1 MAGKRG
7 LKLDIQAAG
16 AQEGFKARV
25 PQPCAA
31 CAGECLHA
39 EGEGFPLVLQ
49 HTRKTL
55 AFLSVPLLP
64 RPQSS

>member
-7 LKLDIQAAG
+7 LKLDMQPAE

-31 CAGECLHA
+31 CAGGCLHA
-39 EGEGFPLVLQ
+39 EGKGFPLVFQ
-49 HTRKTL
+49 HTQKTP

>member
-1 MAGKRG
+1 MASKRG

-16 AQEGFKARV
+16 AQDSFKARV

-39 EGEGFPLVLQ
+39 EGESFPLVPQ
-49 HTRKTL
+49 HTWKTP